1 MKKYKKIVLVSGFI
15 LTAGTAAMAQ
25 KTAAA
30 KVNDPADK
38 PASGVAVFHYVA
50 EKQRHYT
57 VSNCVPGSDVELYT
71 NPGGGSV
78 AASAIADENGVAHFS
93 VDAGT
98 PVAFAIN
105 HNRINAKGI
114 AGSGKVMPVN
124 EPVLEIDNLDAV
136 KIGDEV
142 QLSWKAGVLVG
153 DKWAF
158 TIQKSEDNASFTDIA
173 TVDARNAKN
182 LQGYAWTD
190 KNADAKTVL
199 FYRVEARSTDGNKAA
214 SASAAVKV
222 TGKAVF
228 TVQPTLFDNTVQ
240 VTVPADKLPA
250 TYTVTDITGRMRL
263 TSGVINAV
271 VQKVTL
277 SNLGSGTYAMAVTN
291 KDGKR
296 SVQMI
301 MKQ

>member
-1 MKKYKKIVLVSGFI
+1 MKQYKKIMLIPVLIAV
-15 LTAGTAAMAQ
+15 AGTAAMAQ
-25 KTAAA
+25 KASGVNIAA
-30 KVNDPADK
+30 PADK
-38 PASGVAVFHYVA
+38 PAVAVFHYVA

-78 AASAIADENGVAHFS
+78 AASAIADEKGEAHFL
-93 VDAGT
+93 VDAAT

-105 HNRINAKGI
+105 HNRINANGI

-124 EPVLEIDNLDAV
+124 EPVLEIDELDAV
-136 KIGDEV
+136 KIGDAV
-142 QLSWKAGVLVG
+142 QLSWKAGVLIS

-158 TIQKSEDNASFTDIA
+158 VIQKSEDNSHFTDIA
-173 TVDARNAKN
+173 TVDARSVKN

-190 KNADAKTVL
+190 KNADAGNVL
-199 FYRVEARSTDGNKAA
+199 FYRVEARSTDGNRVA
-214 SASAAVKV
+214 SSPAAVKLS
-222 TGKAVF
+222 GKAVF

-250 TYTVTDITGRMRL
+250 TYTVTDITGRIRL
-263 TSGVINAV
+263 TSGVLNAV
-271 VQKVTL
+271 GQKVTL
-277 SNLGSGTYAMAVTN
+277 SNLSAGTYAMAVTN